1 MVPVYVAVTLL
12 LACGGQL
19 RSIQKTKRAVNVS
32 KAVAGGLQLHKVNLP
47 VFILHLLLRLAS
59 GFFKTQMESQ
69 LRFFQLLLLFPSP
82 SLSSLFSAV
91 VTLKTSG
98 PHLAS
103 PLQTSSQPPLLT
115 PPSVKTCP
123 PLRSGPTSSPPCST
137 CLEQQWRTGAAHC
150 SASWSRSRRYCWLR
164 CTGVF
169 TRSHDHE
176 EQVLKR
182 SSDSDCCGFFF
193 VICCRPS
200 ISRDCG
206 TLRPWTQVLVTVCL
220 AVTGRGCC
228 GAVSV
233 FAAFLLHFYRVSSW
247 CD

>member
-47 VFILHLLLRLAS
+47 VFILHLLLRLDS

-69 LRFFQLLLLFPSP
+69 LRFFQLLPLLPSP

-91 VTLKTSG
+91 VSLKTSG

-164 CTGVF
+164 CTGGF

-182 SSDSDCCGFFF
+182 SSDSDCCGFFCHLLQTVYLQGLWNPPPLDPGPRHCVSGCYRQGVLWSRLCF
-193 VICCRPS
+193 CC
-200 ISRDCG
+200 I
-206 TLRPWTQVLVTVCL
+206 
-220 AVTGRGCC
+220 
-228 GAVSV
+228 
-233 FAAFLLHFYRVSSW
+233 FASLL
-247 CD
+247 

>member
-47 VFILHLLLRLAS
+47 VFILHLLLRLDS

-69 LRFFQLLLLFPSP
+69 LRFFQLLPLLPSP

-115 PPSVKTCP
+115 PPSMKTCP
-123 PLRSGPTSSPPCST
+123 PLRSGPTSSPPCSI

-164 CTGVF
+164 CTGGF

-182 SSDSDCCGFFF
+182 SSDSDCWMFLSSAADRLSPGT
-193 VICCRPS
+193 VEPS
-200 ISRDCG
+200 APGPRSLSLC
-206 TLRPWTQVLVTVCL
+206 VCL
-220 AVTGRGCC
+220 LQAG
-228 GAVSV
+228 GAVEPSL
-233 FAAFLLHFYRVSSW
+233 FLLHF
-247 CD
+247 CFTFIG